1 MAPRCPKKVP
11 PYLAKFGEFA
21 KKKERKH
28 DVQNS
33 IDVFLQLLTKH
44 WDAFL
49 EEMEKEQSNTPV
61 KTRNVDPIKSLGKAF
76 NKVVERVE
84 EADNNDM
91 LIQQYKDRVKKV
103 VPVQMRD
110 VFGGSSNSSTATE
123 NKELAELV
131 EHASQSLAQLTTATQ
146 KVSQELATA
155 SGPKSE
161 VLKKDAETLLHI
173 THQVSH
179 SIEQMKESLQT

>member
-1 MAPRCPKKVP
+1 MPPRCPKKVP
-11 PYLAKFGEFA
+11 GYLAKFGEFA

-33 IDVFLQLLTKH
+33 VDVFLQLLTKH

-49 EEMEKEQSNTPV
+49 EEMEKEQSNTPA

-91 LIQQYKDRVKKV
+91 LIQQYKDRIKKV
-103 VPVQMRD
+103 VPAQMRD
-110 VFGGSSNSSTATE
+110 VFGDGTGSTTTSE
-123 NKELAELV
+123 NKELAQLV

-146 KVSQELATA
+146 KVSHELSTA
-155 SGPKSE
+155 SGPKSDA
-161 VLKKDAETLLHI
+161 LKKDAEALLHI
-173 THQVSH
+173 TGQVSH
-179 SIEQMKESLQT
+179 SIEQMKESLQG